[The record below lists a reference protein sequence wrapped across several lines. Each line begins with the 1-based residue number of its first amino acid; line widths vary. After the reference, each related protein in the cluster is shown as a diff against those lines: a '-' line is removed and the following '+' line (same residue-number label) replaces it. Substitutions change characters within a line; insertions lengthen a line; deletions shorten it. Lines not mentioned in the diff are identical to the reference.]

1 MIKLS
6 GGYITVCSIFLY
18 IFKTAQNKTVN
29 WIFHVLTGFLLKGK
43 EDDIYLAVIWE
54 LPDVV
59 PVLQNGNRIVHLR
72 MSAKDR
78 SMAIPFPDVELIV
91 EKNFSQYVDVS
102 FFLICFPFYYENL
115 QTYIKVEKII
125 QWTFMYYHPA
135 SKIIYAWPNLFLV
148 IPTTLPWPLSMDGLF
163 WSKSQTLCNFIPKYF
178 SMYLWMVM
186 THKQNKT
193 MVPLFSKIIYKRSL
207 I

>member
-102 FFLICFPFYYENL
+102 FFL
-115 QTYIKVEKII
+115 
-125 QWTFMYYHPA
+125 
-135 SKIIYAWPNLFLV
+135 
-148 IPTTLPWPLSMDGLF
+148 D
-163 WSKSQTLCNFIPKYF
+163 
-178 SMYLWMVM
+178 
-186 THKQNKT
+186 
-193 MVPLFSKIIYKRSL
+193 LFSFLLWKFTNIYKSRENNTMNFYVLSL
-207 I
+207 SFKNYLCMA